1 MTSFAAFSKEL
12 RLLLIIIVAAC
23 ILAPSYLRYFDN
35 YELELL
41 DVRFSLRGQRP
52 TTDEMALIEIGDDTV
67 AKLEQW
73 PLDRTYYA
81 MMVKALSSAGARAIL
96 FDIFFSDATEHD
108 DELEKAL
115 LESGRVYLPFVFD
128 ISARPAD
135 DRRLAAAPTPGGR
148 RLGDRARAGGHGRR
162 HK

>member
-1 MTSFAAFSKEL
+1 MTSFAAFSKKL
-12 RLLLIIIVAAC
+12 RPLLIIILAAC

-52 TTDEMALIEIGDDTV
+52 TTDEVMLIEIGDDTV

-135 DRRLAAAPTPGGR
+135 DRRLVAANSVASR
-148 RLGDRARAGGHGRR
+148 ILDKFSR
-162 HK
+162 